1 MYIENPEAL
10 LKRPIIGRDGQMWIV
25 CECSRLADAE
35 TDSPM
40 YEFKLITD
48 VPVKS
53 SPNQV
58 YYSMTKARRET
69 VELTLHKMVDRY
81 IKKGHS
87 VYELVCNGAVS
98 QGYTKDIDTLDKFI
112 IKIVDMLPVCY

>member
-1 MYIENPEAL
+1 MYIENPEKL
-10 LKRPIIGRDGQMWIV
+10 LTTPIFGKDGQMWIV
-25 CECSRLADAE
+25 CECTRLAVG
-35 TDSPM
+35 TDGTT

-87 VYELVCNGAVS
+87 VFELVCNGMVEH
-98 QGYTKDIDTLDKFI
+98 GYVKDIDTMDKFI
-112 IKIVDMLPVCY
+112 FRLKEMLPTC

>member
-10 LKRPIIGRDGQMWIV
+10 LKRPIIGRDGQMWIP
-25 CECSRLADAE
+25 CECSRLAEASGAP
-35 TDSPM
+35 T

-69 VELTLHKMVDRY
+69 VELTLYNV
-81 IKKGHS
+81 GHES
-87 VYELVCNGAVS
+87 VYELVCNGMVEH
-98 QGYTKDIDTLDKFI
+98 GYVKDIDSADKFVYRL
-112 IKIVDMLPVCY
+112 KEMLPIC

>member
-1 MYIENPEAL
+1 MYIENPEKL
-10 LKRPIIGRDGQMWIV
+10 LTKPIIGRDGQMWIV

-35 TDSPM
+35 TNSPT

-69 VELTLHKMVDRY
+69 VELTLYRVQHE
-81 IKKGHS
+81 S
-87 VYELVCNGAVS
+87 VFELVCNGAVQS
-98 QGYTKDIDTLDKFI
+98 GYVNDIDTLDKFI
-112 IKIVDMLPVCY
+112 NTLKEMLPTC

>member
-1 MYIENPEAL
+1 MYIENPEKL
-10 LKRPIIGRDGQMWIV
+10 LTKPIIGRDGQMWIV

-69 VELTLHKMVDRY
+69 VELTLYRVQHE
-81 IKKGHS
+81 S
-87 VYELVCNGAVS
+87 LFELVCNGAVER
-98 QGYTKDIDTLDKFI
+98 GYVKDIDTLDKFI